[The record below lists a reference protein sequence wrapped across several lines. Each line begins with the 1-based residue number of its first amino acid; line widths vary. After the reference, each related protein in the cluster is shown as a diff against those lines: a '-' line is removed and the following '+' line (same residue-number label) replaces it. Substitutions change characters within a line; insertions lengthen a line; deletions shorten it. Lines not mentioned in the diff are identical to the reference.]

1 MTAIKAQ
8 GLTKHYGRNRGIEDV
23 SLTVDSG
30 EIFGF
35 IGPNGAGKSTMIRT
49 LMGMIFPSGGS
60 AEVLGHDCVKDSYI
74 IKRSVGYVPCEV
86 RFYEDLTVKQMLKYS
101 DSFYKSADS
110 EYTKELIDRF
120 GLEPGKKMGEL
131 SSGNK
136 KKTAIVAALTSKP
149 KLLILDEP
157 TSGLDPLVRRTLF
170 ETLLEQQKKGATV
183 FLSSHNLDEV
193 QTLCSRAAII
203 KQGRIV
209 DVRSLKNM
217 AAGTGKKITL
227 TGKDLQDKIEG
238 AKIISAGEDSIVFLY
253 RSDDMK
259 KLCSM
264 LCGLEFDD
272 ILIEEEKLSDVFMS
286 YYIGYGVAKKG
297 RRA

>member
-1 MTAIKAQ
+1 MEAIKAL
-8 GLTKHYGRNRGIEDV
+8 GLTKFYGRNRGIEDV
-23 SLTVDSG
+23 SLTVRSG

-60 AEVLGHDCVKDSYI
+60 AEVLGHDCVKESHI

-86 RFYEDLTVKQMLKYS
+86 RFYEDLTVKRMLKYS
-101 DSFYKSADS
+101 DSFYKTADA
-110 EYTKELIDRF
+110 EYTKELIERF

-136 KKTAIVAALTSKP
+136 KKAAIVAALSSRP
-149 KLLILDEP
+149 ELLILDEP

-170 ETLLEQQKKGATV
+170 ETLREQQTKGATV

-193 QTLCSRAAII
+193 QSLCGRAAII
-203 KQGRIV
+203 KEGRIA
-209 DVRSLKNM
+209 DVRSLKTM
-217 AAGTGKKITL
+217 AADTGKKITL
-227 TGKDLQDKIEG
+227 KGKGLGSAVQG
-238 AKIISAGEDSIVFLY
+238 AEVISAGEDSLVFLY
-253 RSDDMK
+253 RSDDMQ
-259 KLCSM
+259 KLRSM

-286 YYIGYGVAKKG
+286 YYSGDGTAQRERV
-297 RRA
+297 